1 MDLEEEKGKT
11 AGIKVK
17 DEKVRIAYED
27 VATAEGKG
35 IANQNKGQATYK
47 TINHNDCHGRLLGS
61 HSPKQ
66 RSAKFLIRMFVTF
79 LLRTDPASRK
89 AKPACWKKEFHFSI

>member
-27 VATAEGKG
+27 VATAKGKG
-35 IANQNKGQATYK
+35 IANQNKGQAT
-47 TINHNDCHGRLLGS
+47 
-61 HSPKQ
+61 
-66 RSAKFLIRMFVTF
+66 
-79 LLRTDPASRK
+79 
-89 AKPACWKKEFHFSI
+89 

>member
-1 MDLEEEKGKT
+1 MDLEEEKGIT
-11 AGIKVK
+11 AGIEVK
-17 DEKVRIAYED
+17 YEKVRIAYED
-27 VATAEGKG
+27 VATAKGKG

-47 TINHNDCHGRLLGS
+47 TINHNDCFGCLVGS

-89 AKPACWKKEFHFSI
+89 AKPACC

>member
-11 AGIKVK
+11 AGIEVK

-35 IANQNKGQATYK
+35 IANQNKGQAT
-47 TINHNDCHGRLLGS
+47 
-61 HSPKQ
+61 
-66 RSAKFLIRMFVTF
+66 
-79 LLRTDPASRK
+79 
-89 AKPACWKKEFHFSI
+89 